1 MTHSKWMSE
10 LESTCRT
17 LFIEFSDQIHS
28 LLLLLFGAPGRT
40 SGVFFLFH
48 FHIPPQ
54 GSDAHP
60 ALVVRRNPEHP
71 MEAGKDVVQ
80 DAGDMPVTAP
90 GCMWVLRVAWEGG

>member
-1 MTHSKWMSE
+1 MW
-10 LESTCRT
+10 
-17 LFIEFSDQIHS
+17 
-28 LLLLLFGAPGRT
+28 
-40 SGVFFLFH
+40 VFFPVSFPY
-48 FHIPPQ
+48 PPQ